1 MTYHDYLMTMKRV
14 GIAEL
19 KSRLSEHLRFVRR
32 GQPITVMDRDT
43 PVARIVPCETP
54 ASALVI
60 RPPRRDAPKPGRVP
74 LPPALPVKQDIVR
87 LLLEERQAGR

>member
-1 MTYHDYLMTMKRV
+1 MKRV

-19 KSRLSEHLRFVRR
+19 KSRLSEHLRSVRR

-43 PVARIVPCETP
+43 PVARILPYET
-54 ASALVI
+54 AATSLVI

-74 LPPALPVKQDIVR
+74 LPPPLAVKQDIVR